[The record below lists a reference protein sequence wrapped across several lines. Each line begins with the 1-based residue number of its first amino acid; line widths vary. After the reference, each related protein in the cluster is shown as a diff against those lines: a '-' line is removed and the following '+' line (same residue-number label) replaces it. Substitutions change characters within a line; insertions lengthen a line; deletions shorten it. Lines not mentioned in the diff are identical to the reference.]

1 MTGARLAGFKIIV
14 LKLHEY
20 CCNVAFMQYWIQSI
34 AAKIARIIYRLMK
47 DKVDY
52 TPVPSR

>member
-1 MTGARLAGFKIIV
+1 
-14 LKLHEY
+14 
-20 CCNVAFMQYWIQSI
+20 MQYWIQSI